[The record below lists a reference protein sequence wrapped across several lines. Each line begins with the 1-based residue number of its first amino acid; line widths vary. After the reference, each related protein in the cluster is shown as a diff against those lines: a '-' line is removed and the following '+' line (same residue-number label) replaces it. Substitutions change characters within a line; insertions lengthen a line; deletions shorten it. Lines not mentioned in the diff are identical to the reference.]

1 MRTGAI
7 SIWVA
12 GSAEAERA
20 AEVARGL
27 GHSASI
33 VEHGDEV

>member
-12 GSAEAERA
+12 GPDEAERA
-20 AEVARGL
+20 AEIVRGL
-27 GHSASI
+27 GHTVALTP
-33 VEHGDEV
+33 GPG